1 MIHDSVFLEGSM
13 TKITSVQTV
22 IVGGGLAGFKAAIAL
37 YDRGMTDVAV
47 LTDSREGATSRYAK
61 SDGQSYFKL
70 SESGND
76 SDSPYRMARAITS
89 GGTSDGDIALVEAS
103 MSSRCFYQLA
113 ELGVPFQQDK
123 FGGFPGLDPKT
134 ENGRRQSPCG
144 TDLAARVTAILES
157 EVKRRSIPIYE
168 NHQVIKIFTDPDK
181 TKVVGVLA
189 LNRNGI
195 KERHQRFLL
204 FNANYVVLAT
214 GGPGGLFFNEGY
226 PKGHNGLLGFALE
239 AGAKGMSLGDFEY
252 GICAVR
258 RSLMMNG
265 AYQNALP
272 KFVSTDEYG
281 RDAQEFLI
289 PYFDSPSAYLRLQEK
304 KASEWAFDIK
314 KTRSDGSSLLDLLV
328 YQEMTLRSR
337 HVFMDFRDNPTGL
350 NEDTKPFERLRAL
363 SEDAYMALLDQNLD
377 PSVHPIEIS
386 VSMTHHHGG
395 LKVDTNYETSLKNM
409 FAVGEVAGG
418 HGKVVPQGASIN
430 QTQVSA
436 LRSSEVICRR
446 PKTPHL
452 PVDVF
457 VEYCK
462 EGLHERNMMA
472 EAFLSWLDADKSP
485 NIASSVSIK
494 ALRVQIGK
502 RMDRVAGIYRDMSRL
517 SHEMTRAQE
526 VVRQLPLLYKPT
538 SQRDLPLFF
547 QGLDLLYVQI
557 AVLSSMID
565 EAHRGGKS
573 LGTHFMYDSRGMLPN
588 KYLPEMYRFAL
599 SDGSMIH
606 DIQEAEFDT
615 SMLDCIFDW
624 RKARPIDRIYT

>member
-13 TKITSVQTV
+13 RKITSVQTV
-22 IVGGGLAGFKAAIAL
+22 VVGGGLSGYKAAIAL
-37 YDRGMTDVAV
+37 YDRGMTDLAV
-47 LTDSREGATSRYAK
+47 LTDSKEGATSRYAK

-76 SDSPYRMARAITS
+76 SDSPYRMARSITS

-113 ELGVPFQQDK
+113 EMGIPFAQDK
-123 FGGFPGLDPKT
+123 FGGFPGQDPKT
-134 ENGRRQSPCG
+134 ENGRRQSSCG
-144 TDLAARVTAILES
+144 TDLAARIMAILES
-157 EVKRRSIPIYE
+157 EVKKRGIPVYE
-168 NHQVIKIFTDPDK
+168 NHQVIQIITDPEK

-195 KERHQRFLL
+195 KEKHQRYLL

-252 GICAVR
+252 GLCAVR
-258 RSLMMNG
+258 RSLTMNG
-265 AYQNALP
+265 AYQSALP
-272 KFVSTDEYG
+272 KFVSTDEFG
-281 RDAQEFLI
+281 REVEEFLI
-289 PYFDSPSAYLRLQEK
+289 PYFDSPSAYLHLQEK
-304 KASEWAFDIK
+304 KAYEWAFDIK

-350 NEDTKPFERLRAL
+350 SLETKPFERLRNL

-377 PSVHPIEIS
+377 PAIHPIEIS
-386 VSMTHHHGG
+386 VSMTHHQGG
-395 LKVDTNYETSLKNM
+395 LKVDANFETSLKNL
-409 FAVGEVAGG
+409 FAIGEIAGG

-436 LRSSEVICRR
+436 LRSSEVIARR
-446 PKTPHL
+446 QKKPLL

-457 VEYCK
+457 VDYCK
-462 EGLHERNMMA
+462 EGLHERNEMA
-472 EAFLSWLDADKSP
+472 ESFLSSLEQEKSSMP
-485 NIASSVSIK
+485 SSSISIR

-502 RMDRVAGIYRDMSRL
+502 RMDRAAGIFRDISRL
-517 SHEMTRAQE
+517 QHEMTRAQE
-526 VVRQLPLLYKPT
+526 IVRQLPMLYKPT

-547 QGLDLLYVQI
+547 QSLDLLYVQI

-573 LGTHFMYDSRGMLPN
+573 LGTHFMYDSKGMLPN
-588 KYLPEMYRFAL
+588 KYLPELYRFAL

-606 DIQEAEFDT
+606 DIQEAEFDRE
-615 SMLDCIFDW
+615 MLDCIFDW